1 MTVVEQIEKHQL
13 VVVIRT
19 DTPEEAYEVARA
31 CIKGGVRLIEI
42 TFSVPGADDV
52 IKNLSVIE
60 DITLGAGTV
69 LDMSDARRALTA
81 GATFIVSPHVD
92 EEIVKFTKSRG
103 AVSIPGAATPTEILK
118 AYNAGADII
127 KLFPFVEMGGLNFL
141 RAIRG
146 PMPFARFMPSG
157 GVTLENFSDYLAA
170 NVSGI
175 IVGSAIINREFVKAG
190 NWNAIEE
197 LSRSFVKQLPSYSD
211 TETSGG

>member
-1 MTVVEQIEKHQL
+1 MAIIEQIEKHQL

-19 DTPEEAYEVARA
+19 DTPEEAYEAARA
-31 CIKGGVRLIEI
+31 CIRGGVKLIEI

-60 DITLGAGTV
+60 NITLGAGTV
-69 LDMSDARRALTA
+69 LNMTDARNALTA
-81 GATFIVSPHVD
+81 GAKFIVSPHID
-92 EEIVKFTKSRG
+92 EKIIKFTKSRG
-103 AVSIPGAATPTEILK
+103 AISIPGAATPTEILK
-118 AYNAGADII
+118 AHNAGGDII

-141 RAIRG
+141 KTIRG
-146 PMPFARFMPSG
+146 PLPFVKFMPSG

-175 IVGSAIINREFVKAG
+175 IVGSAIIKRELVKAG
-190 NWNAIEE
+190 NWDAIEE
-197 LSRSFVKQLPSYSD
+197 ISRSFVKKLPSYSD